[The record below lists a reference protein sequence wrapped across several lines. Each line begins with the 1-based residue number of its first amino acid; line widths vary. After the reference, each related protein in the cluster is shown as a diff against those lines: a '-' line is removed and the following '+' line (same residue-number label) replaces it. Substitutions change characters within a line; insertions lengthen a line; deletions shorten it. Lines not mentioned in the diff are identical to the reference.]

1 MKLTPEKKLIIEK
14 VAKAFQLVSSDDKDT
29 TITRKMAG
37 DAIPTLVE
45 LKDKIISLFP
55 KENSK
60 TIRSELSSPKK
71 SLTVLREILKYKSS
85 KLLSMRTVTW
95 DTANKRQKQVFTYR
109 VVS

>member
-1 MKLTPEKKLIIEK
+1 MKLTPEKKTVIEK

-29 TITRKMAG
+29 IITRKMAG
-37 DAIPTLVE
+37 DAIPILVE
-45 LKDKIISLFP
+45 LKDKIITLFP

-60 TIRSELSSPKK
+60 TIRSELNPKK

-95 DTANKRQKQVFTYR
+95 DTANKHQKQVFTYR

>member
-29 TITRKMAG
+29 IITRKMAG
-37 DAIPTLVE
+37 DAISTLVE
-45 LKDKIISLFP
+45 LKDKIISMFP

-60 TIRSELSSPKK
+60 TIRSDLNPKK

>member
-1 MKLTPEKKLIIEK
+1 MKLSPEKKLVIEK

-29 TITRKMAG
+29 IISREMAG
-37 DAIPTLVE
+37 DAIPKLMQ
-45 LKDKIISLFP
+45 LKDKIIRLFP

-60 TIRSELSSPKK
+60 TIRSELSDPKK

-85 KLLSMRTVTW
+85 KLLSIRTVTW
-95 DTANKRQKQVFTYR
+95 DPENKRQKQIFTYK

>member
-14 VAKAFQLVSSDDKDT
+14 VAKAFQLVSSDDKDNI
-29 TITRKMAG
+29 ITRKMAG
-37 DAIPTLVE
+37 DAIPILVE

-60 TIRSELSSPKK
+60 TIRSELNPKK

-95 DTANKRQKQVFTYR
+95 DTTNKRQKQVFTYR